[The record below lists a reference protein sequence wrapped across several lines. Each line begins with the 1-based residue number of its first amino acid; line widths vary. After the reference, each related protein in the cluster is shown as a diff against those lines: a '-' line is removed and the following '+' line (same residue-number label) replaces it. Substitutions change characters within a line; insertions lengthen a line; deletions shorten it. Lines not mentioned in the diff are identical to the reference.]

1 MNHATSKI
9 LFNQSCPLG
18 IKEEKIKFIIL
29 QYCCVVNLHNDHFY
43 TNEMLFYIHVMH
55 LKVFFNLWYFNSRL
69 DLSEDAQK
77 AKLKLQAVS
86 KWNFIKACGNFHKL
100 KKAILFDVTCLF
112 FVSWLLFKSLAVII
126 MKRLN
131 PLTPRSD

>member
-1 MNHATSKI
+1 MLNHATSKI

-55 LKVFFNLWYFNSRL
+55 LKVFFNL
-69 DLSEDAQK
+69 
-77 AKLKLQAVS
+77 
-86 KWNFIKACGNFHKL
+86 
-100 KKAILFDVTCLF
+100 
-112 FVSWLLFKSLAVII
+112 
-126 MKRLN
+126 
-131 PLTPRSD
+131 